1 VKPKRV
7 ARHFAEALFY
17 AVQKL
22 GQEEEMGEK
31 LASLKEIFEEDAEF
45 YRILSHPL
53 MPLQEKEQ
61 AIKEMLPRL
70 LSREKEEL
78 FTSLAQE
85 YQRLLDQA
93 KDIEAVEVT
102 VAVPLSPALESE
114 LEKRL
119 IRLIGKKVRME
130 IRIDP
135 DILGGL
141 VFRWG
146 DRVVDA
152 SVKKKLEFFGSYLK
166 TV

>member
-1 VKPKRV
+1 MKSKRF
-7 ARHFAEALFY
+7 ARHFAEAFFY

-22 GQEEEMGEK
+22 GQEEGMGQIFA
-31 LASLKEIFEEDAEF
+31 LLKEMFEEDAEF

-53 MPLQEKEQ
+53 MPSHEKEQ

-70 LSREKEEL
+70 LSRKKEEL
-78 FTSLAQE
+78 FTSIAQE

-93 KDIEAVEVT
+93 KDIEEVEVT
-102 VAVPLSPALESE
+102 VAFPLSSALKSE

-119 IRLIGKKVRME
+119 IRLVGKRVRME

-166 TV
+166 TI